1 MRPTISLALVA
12 ALALT
17 SSCKKKKT
25 DEVAVGSASPP
36 PAALDASVNDA
47 VASDDIAFG
56 PNETY
61 FGGTRTATNVYEWKL
76 ADGTTMRLV
85 IVSTGKDAEGRE
97 TGTLRVYRDGKSVP
111 VGRTFSVAA
120 TGDRW
125 AELKQLPNDRVLF
138 RYGDASDHRHAV
150 LLRYD
155 NEAKEVRIV
164 KRWVGG
170 PKSEEPAWLTS
181 GEYKPTEVKHD
192 VCAKIVAR
200 MVACEKDEAFR
211 KSLTAREDDATRASV
226 LSAFDKDI
234 AAWKTAAG
242 AKRQCERWA
251 TDEYVETTF
260 SDPAKL
266 DHLAKEATQPKLS
279 CEMFAAEIVDEGGI
293 PLPVAA
299 K

>member
-1 MRPTISLALVA
+1 MRPTISFALVA

-17 SSCKKKKT
+17 CACKKKKT
-25 DEVAVGSASPP
+25 DDVTVGSASPP
-36 PAALDASVNDA
+36 SAALDGSVADA
-47 VASDDIAFG
+47 VASDEFGFG

-61 FGGTRTATNVYEWKL
+61 FGGTRSATNVYEWKL
-76 ADGTTMRLV
+76 ADGTIMKLV

-97 TGTLRVYRDGKSVP
+97 TGVLRVYRDGKSVP

-155 NEAKEVRIV
+155 NDAKEVRIV
-164 KRWVGG
+164 KRWVGD
-170 PKSEEPAWLTS
+170 PKAEEPAWLTT
-181 GEYKPTEVKHD
+181 GEYKPEVKHD
-192 VCAKIVAR
+192 LCAKIVAR

-226 LSAFDKDI
+226 LSAFDKDV
-234 AAWKTAAG
+234 AAWRKADGT
-242 AKRQCERWA
+242 KRQCERWA
-251 TDEYVETTF
+251 SDEYIETTF